1 MKVDARGMSCPT
13 PVLMTKNATKNNP
26 NELEILVD
34 TKVAIDNVTRFLN
47 HSGYS
52 TSCEDNEEY
61 FTIKAK
67 K

>member
-13 PVLMTKNATKNNP
+13 PVLMTKNATKDNP
-26 NELEILVD
+26 EELEILVD
-34 TKVAIDNVTRFLN
+34 AKVALDNVTRFLN

-52 TSCEDNEEY
+52 TSYEDNEEY
-61 FTIKAK
+61 FIIKAK